1 MKVRKNQRWEE
12 MDKSAVPLETL
23 FANYALYN
31 RSEGKAASTIS
42 GHPKAFPEPAGKAR
56 VR

>member
-1 MKVRKNQRWEE
+1 MVRNNQRWED
-12 MDKSAVPLETL
+12 MDKSTVALETL
-23 FANYALYN
+23 FATYGLYN

-42 GHPKAFPEPAGKAR
+42 WHPEAFPEPAGKAR